1 MTIALVHAQG
11 VLTGAWQGQT
21 PAGSALLMDLIAK
34 GDALTGTLTVGT
46 QKAPIEGGKVSKNTF
61 TFSATMGGGTE
72 GFTGEIAGDEIR
84 MWMDDRGPS
93 AAVTLKRV
101 PPAKK

>member
-1 MTIALVHAQG
+1 
-11 VLTGAWQGQT
+11 
-21 PAGSALLMDLIAK
+21 
-34 GDALTGTLTVGT
+34 
-46 QKAPIEGGKVSKNTF
+46 
-61 TFSATMGGGTE
+61 MGGGTE